1 RPVYQRPNFWG
12 LVAAGLL
19 VLAATVITVLNATVY
34 NAEAQVKDYV
44 AALKAGEGDTAMA
57 VSAGYLS
64 DEATVNISTVLLDGE
79 ALAASAAPLKD
90 AEIVAVDT
98 AVPESFRDE
107 DLTQQVVEIR
117 YRDAED
123 QTRATGVVV
132 DKTATS
138 WLFFDHWE
146 MHPTPLQ
153 QVELAPSSMPE
164 NS

>member
-1 RPVYQRPNFWG
+1 
-12 LVAAGLL
+12 
-19 VLAATVITVLNATVY
+19 
-34 NAEAQVKDYV
+34 
-44 AALKAGEGDTAMA
+44 MA

-64 DEATVNISTVLLDGE
+64 DEAPEGISTVLLDGE

-138 WLFFDHWE
+138 WMFFDYWE
-146 MHPTPLQ
+146 MDHMPIT
-153 QVELAPSSMPE
+153 QVVIATSRIAK
-164 NS
+164 